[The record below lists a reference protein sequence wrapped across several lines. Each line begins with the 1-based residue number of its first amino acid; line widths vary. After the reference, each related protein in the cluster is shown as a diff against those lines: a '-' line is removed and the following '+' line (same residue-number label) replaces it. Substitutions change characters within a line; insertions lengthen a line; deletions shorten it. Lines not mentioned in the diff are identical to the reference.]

1 MRQNLRS
8 LPSNQAARLA
18 FASHSVCRRE
28 GRCRG
33 TRKPR
38 EKGVEEELDETR
50 WRTVEGKGTNAV
62 GGSWRRNDYRPRMH
76 SLPAIISSTNATKSI
91 GVKSPKIFSCTDPL
105 LNINSLHFFT
115 YAMIIYYLN
124 SNAIYIF
131 NSRVTRC
138 RQKFQLVYMLIDI
151 VFFIKSLIVR
161 FHTDP

>member
-1 MRQNLRS
+1 MLCARYGRIFAVYRAIRLRG
-8 LPSNQAARLA
+8 LLLRAT
-18 FASHSVCRRE
+18 VCAEEKEDAKVRE
-28 GRCRG
+28 SRE
-33 TRKPR
+33 RK
-38 EKGVEEELDETR
+38 ELDETR

-124 SNAIYIF
+124 SNAVYIF

-138 RQKFQLVYMLIDI
+138 RQKF
-151 VFFIKSLIVR
+151 
-161 FHTDP
+161 